1 MSRTTMKQAASL
13 VAAKKAF
20 KASSVFAENKNNLYI
35 VYSYGYHWPLFV
47 YEYETSTWYENQDKF
62 SPTTSKHA
70 SQLRPTANTVK
81 IPLTMLKQLIED

>member
-1 MSRTTMKQAASL
+1 MSRTTMKEAASL

-20 KASSVFAENKNNLYI
+20 KGSSVFAENKNNLYI

-47 YEYETSTWYENQDKF
+47 YEYETSTWYENQDKC

-70 SQLRPTANTVK
+70 SQLRPTPNTVK
-81 IPLTMLKQLIED
+81 IPLKSIKQLTEN